1 MKLYLSS
8 YLFGNESEQLKI
20 LLPAGARI
28 GHINNA
34 KDWVG
39 ADEELK
45 KKSLQEEM
53 EFLNRLGFI
62 SEHLDLKDYFGKTK
76 ALKERLDEL
85 DALWVCGGNTF
96 VLRQAMKLSGFDS
109 HFEELL
115 KRNDFLWAGYSA
127 GICILC
133 DSLKYIEQVDD
144 PHNFPYDGISEA
156 LYDGLGLFPF
166 ALLPHYDSDHF
177 ESEAINAEIQRCID
191 NKWLFKALKDGEV
204 KILKDSRFLI

>member
-8 YLFGNESEQLKI
+8 YLFGNESEQLKM

-39 ADEELK
+39 ADEVLRQ
-45 KKSLQEEM
+45 KSLDQEM
-53 EFLNRLGFI
+53 EFLNRLGFR
-62 SEHLDLKDYFGKTK
+62 SEHLDLKDYFGKTE
-76 ALKERLDEL
+76 ALKQRLDEL

-109 HFEELL
+109 LFEKLL
-115 KRNDFLWAGYSA
+115 KREDFLWAGYSA

-133 DSLKYIEQVDD
+133 DSLKYIDQVDD
-144 PHNFPYDGISEA
+144 PHNFPYAGSGSP

-177 ESEAINAEIQRCID
+177 ESEAIDAEIQRCIN
-191 NKWLFKALKDGEV
+191 NKWLFKALRDGEV
-204 KILKDSRFLI
+204 LILEDSRSLT